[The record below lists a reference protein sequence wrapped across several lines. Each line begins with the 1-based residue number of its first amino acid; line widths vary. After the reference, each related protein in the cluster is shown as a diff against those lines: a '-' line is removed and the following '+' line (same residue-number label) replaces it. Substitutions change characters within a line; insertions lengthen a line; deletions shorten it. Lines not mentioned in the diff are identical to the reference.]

1 MAVVG
6 AAEETTIPSKITN
19 FLHDSFVT
27 AAPAPVLGTAFST
40 SDVHLHNM
48 AATLPPFQKA
58 GNFSGIVEG
67 IHVRVTNIA
76 GGGANITIKVCLDAT
91 GDVAIVPETTA
102 PLTLG
107 TTTATDGCAAFA
119 VRIPIFQILTGT
131 TLYLFAHLDA
141 GTADY
146 SNSCIT
152 WRE

>member
-1 MAVVG
+1 MRKEA
-6 AAEETTIPSKITN
+6 TIPSKITN

-27 AAPAPVLGTAFST
+27 APAPAPVLGTAFST
-40 SDVHLHNM
+40 ADVHVHDM
-48 AATLPPFQKA
+48 AALLPTFQKN

-67 IHVRVTNIA
+67 IHCRVTNIA
-76 GGGANITIKVCLDAT
+76 GGAANITVKVCLDAT
-91 GDVAIVPETTA
+91 GDVAIVPATTA

-119 VRIPIFQILTGT
+119 VRIPIFQVLAGT

-141 GTADY
+141 GTADFE
-146 SNSCIT
+146 NSCIT